1 MLDVVCDLVDH
12 PIDLSTAEVHFIIFM
27 HISTNNLT
35 VTKKHR
41 IVYLISFCIC
51 ILILADANYSP
62 VNGKTN
68 VVLKFEC
75 LEARYGRYHRNNTR
89 NYITVKDH
97 TYDISLRHCLPIDEG
112 DTIVVYRS
120 ALTHALA
127 FIEIDDAD
135 GQYTVDVSFV
145 NGRIGKF
152 LIWIVLFMI
161 LVFFI
166 FHNKLG
172 NETGKRNMTY
182 FLLLCSI
189 ALLLQHIL
197 NIW

>member
-1 MLDVVCDLVDH
+1 
-12 PIDLSTAEVHFIIFM
+12 M
-27 HISTNNLT
+27 HISTNKLT
-35 VTKKHR
+35 VIKKHR
-41 IVYLISFCIC
+41 IVYLISFFIC
-51 ILILADANYSP
+51 ILILADANFSP
-62 VNGKTN
+62 LNGKTN
-68 VVLKFEC
+68 IVLKFEC
-75 LEARYGRYHRNNTR
+75 LEARYSRYHRNDTR

-97 TYDISLRHCLPIDEG
+97 TYDISLRHCLPIQEG
-112 DTIVVYRS
+112 DNIIVYRS

-127 FIEIDDAD
+127 FIETGDAE
-135 GQYTVDVSFV
+135 GHYTVDVSFV
-145 NGRIGKF
+145 NGRTGKL
-152 LIWIVLFMI
+152 LIWIVLLMI

-182 FLLLCSI
+182 FLLVCSI